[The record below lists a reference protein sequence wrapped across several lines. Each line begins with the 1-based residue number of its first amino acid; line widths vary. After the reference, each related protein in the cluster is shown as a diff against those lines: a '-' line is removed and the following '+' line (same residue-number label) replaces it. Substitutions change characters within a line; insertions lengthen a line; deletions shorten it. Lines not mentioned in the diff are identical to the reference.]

1 MPSHPQELD
10 SESEIIYL
18 RDRVASLECLVG
30 ELLAKN
36 QAMRS
41 ALQSAIPERP

>member
-1 MPSHPQELD
+1 MPSHPRELD

-18 RDRVASLECLVG
+18 RDRVASLERLVG